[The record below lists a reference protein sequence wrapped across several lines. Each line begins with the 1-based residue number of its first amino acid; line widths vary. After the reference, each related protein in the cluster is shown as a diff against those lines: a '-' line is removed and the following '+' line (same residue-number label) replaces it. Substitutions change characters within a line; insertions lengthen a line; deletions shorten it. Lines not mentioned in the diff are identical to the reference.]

1 MEEVIAQL
9 KPRTHVRLY
18 KKGSTIL
25 FQGEIPRR
33 AYIVREGVVRVY
45 TIKATGEQ
53 MIVGFFSEG
62 DMFPLPWLFNTSKK
76 TLFYY
81 ESLTD
86 TRLLS
91 FTKDDL
97 AEVTTKSPA
106 AYEVL
111 LQHLSKQYTSQLVH
125 VTALGQSRAI
135 EKISFTLYY
144 LLFQYGV
151 EEKPGVYH
159 FSIKLSHLT
168 LANLTGLTRES
179 TTSNLKILKEKG
191 VITYSHSAF
200 SVDKR
205 KLENFIGEDGFR
217 ELSL

>member
-1 MEEVIAQL
+1 MEELITQL
-9 KPRTHVRLY
+9 KPHSQIRLY
-18 KKGSTIL
+18 KKGATIL

-33 AYIVREGVVRVY
+33 AYIVRDGVVRVY

-62 DMFPLPWLFNTSKK
+62 DIFPLPWLFNTSKK

-91 FTKDDL
+91 FSKDDL
-97 AEVTTKSPA
+97 STLTATQPSL
-106 AYEVL
+106 YEIL

-144 LLFQYGV
+144 LLFQYGI
-151 EEKPGVYH
+151 EEKLGIYH

-168 LANLTGLTRES
+168 IANLTGLTRES

-191 VITYSHSAF
+191 VITYSHGAF

>member
-1 MEEVIAQL
+1 MEELITQL
-9 KPRTHVRLY
+9 KPLSQVRLF
-18 KKGSTIL
+18 KKGASVL

-33 AYIVREGVVRVY
+33 AFIVREGVIRAY

-53 MIVGFFSEG
+53 MIVGFYTKG
-62 DMFPLPWLFNTSKK
+62 DIFPLPWLFNTSKT

-97 AEVTTKSPA
+97 TKIMSKDNA
-106 AYEVL
+106 VAMSL
-111 LQHLSKQYTSQLVH
+111 LHYLNKQYTSQLVRI
-125 VTALGQSRAI
+125 TALGQSRAI

-144 LLFQYGV
+144 LLFRYGI
-151 EEKPGVYH
+151 EEKPGMYH

-168 LANLTGLTRES
+168 IANLTGLTRES
-179 TTSNLKILKEKG
+179 TTSNLKVLKDKG
-191 VITYSHSAF
+191 VITYSHTTF
-200 SVDKR
+200 TVDKR
-205 KLENFIGEDGFR
+205 RLENFIGEDGFR
-217 ELSL
+217 ELTL